1 MNRKVLDRP
10 MFALMRDGSI
20 KPVQY
25 HWIGAAIGLGARAAP
40 LIGRGAS
47 YMGKGLGYLKPWQWG
62 KGAKESGAQIIKSGK
77 YAGQKFKDI
86 YPHLWKK
93 GNMPKF
99 NITSTSIP
107 NIALQTGATALP
119 FVPGVYESITGE
131 EEITEGKPDDKWKD
145 EQKKRDREDEQRG
158 VPKDDKKDVK
168 NFEDMLSSGDLDN
181 MIKDRI
187 SIFEEYLGKDV
198 DKRKKSAGYNA
209 MIEFGLNLASARG
222 GNLVDKIS
230 RSAKDPMARFASVGE
245 KILDRAEKI
254 KMAGV
259 ESGISAQE
267 KKLDRDVDKEALANE
282 LKVQEMKNAA
292 TKMDRQ
298 EFMLKYSGE
307 LLTNEDALRELMKPY
322 MTIDPKTKQPI
333 LPEGMR
339 PQDIIKGVLEG
350 IWESSKPKVITEEL
364 IVMAQNTEGNESLSR
379 EEIIKGFVDNGYEL
393 PAGG

>member
-1 MNRKVLDRP
+1 MPWLKAGGKKLIDPKSWSKAGQGIKGYFKSRYKHPNPTAQKLWGSMDAKDMKHLEKLYGPMSTWSRP
-10 MFALMRDGSI
+10 MLNLYS
-20 KPVQY
+20 K
-25 HWIGAAIGLGARAAP
+25 
-40 LIGRGAS
+40 
-47 YMGKGLGYLKPWQWG
+47 
-62 KGAKESGAQIIKSGK
+62 
-77 YAGQKFKDI
+77 
-86 YPHLWKK
+86 
-93 GNMPKF
+93 
-99 NITSTSIP
+99 SIP
-107 NIALQTGATALP
+107 NIALQTA
-119 FVPGVYESITGE
+119 VPYGVYKGGQGLYESITGE
-131 EEITEGKPDDKWKD
+131 EEIKTGDGTVKEKFTSGIEEEGGPKGKYTHT
-145 EQKKRDREDEQRG
+145 KKE
-158 VPKDDKKDVK
+158 KKDVK
-168 NFEDMLSSGDLDN
+168 TFDDQLKSGDLDS

-230 RSAKDPMARFASVGE
+230 RSAKDPMAKFADVGE

-259 ESGISAQE
+259 EAGISAQE
-267 KKLDRDVDKEALANE
+267 KKLDRDVDREALANE

-307 LLTNEDALRELMKPY
+307 LLTNDEALRELMKPY
-322 MTIDPKTKQPI
+322 MTIDPKTKQPV
-333 LPEGMR
+333 LPEGTR

>member
-1 MNRKVLDRP
+1 MRRRVLDRP
-10 MFALMRDGSI
+10 MFARMRDGTI
-20 KPVQY
+20 KPVEY
-25 HWIGAAIGLGARAAP
+25 HWVGAAIGVGARALPWAVKGGKA
-40 LIGRGAS
+40 L
-47 YMGKGLGYLKPWQWG
+47 GKGLGYLKPWQWG

-119 FVPGVYESITGE
+119 FVPGVYESLTGE

-145 EQKKRDREDEQRG
+145 EQKKRDTEDEQRG

-168 NFEDMLSSGDLDN
+168 NFEDMLSKGDLDT

-259 ESGISAQE
+259 EAGISAQE

-307 LLTNEDALRELMKPY
+307 LLTNDEALRELMKPY
-322 MTIDPKTKQPI
+322 MTIDPKTQQPV

-339 PQDIIKGVLEG
+339 PQDIIKGVLDG
-350 IWESSKPKVITEEL
+350 IWESSKPQIITEEL
-364 IVMAQNTEGNESLSR
+364 IVMAQNTPENEGMSRDAIIQGYIDEGYSL
-379 EEIIKGFVDNGYEL
+379 
-393 PAGG
+393 PQGG